1 MLTELMDGRAL
12 TARELAD
19 VASITPQ
26 TASSHLSRLVSA
38 GLLNVNQRG
47 RHRYHRLSGPQV
59 ARMLEGIMQI
69 ASTNELAVRRARVLG
84 SKDTALN
91 AARTC
96 YDHLAGRLGVAI
108 TDRLI
113 ALGAIEF
120 EDDAGLVTEEGVG
133 LLACIGIDLPRGQSK
148 APRSSRPICRPCIDW
163 SERRP
168 HVAGKLGAAIC
179 THCLEKGWIRR
190 RKGTRALDI
199 TPEGRAALRDL
210 LGVY

>member
-1 MLTELMDGRAL
+1 MLTELMNGRAL

-19 VASITPQ
+19 VARITPQ
-26 TASSHLSRLVSA
+26 TASSHLSRLVAA
-38 GLLNVNQRG
+38 GLLRVNQQG

-69 ASTNELAVRRARVLG
+69 ASANDIEARRTRALG
-84 SKDTALN
+84 SKDAALN

-113 ALGAIEF
+113 ALGAIELD
-120 EDDAGLVTEEGVG
+120 DDAGLVTEEGAA
-133 LLACIGIDLPRGQSK
+133 LFTSIGIDLPKSQNK
-148 APRSSRPICRPCIDW
+148 APGSSRPICRPCIDW

-179 THCLEKGWIRR
+179 THCLEKGWVRR
-190 RKGTRALDI
+190 RKGTRALDV
-199 TPEGRAALRDL
+199 TREGAVALRDL
-210 LGVY
+210 LGLY